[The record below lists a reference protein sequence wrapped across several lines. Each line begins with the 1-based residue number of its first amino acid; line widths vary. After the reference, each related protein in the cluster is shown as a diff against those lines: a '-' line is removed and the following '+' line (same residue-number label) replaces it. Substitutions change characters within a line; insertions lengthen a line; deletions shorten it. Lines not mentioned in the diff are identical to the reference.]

1 MSERERFLHLGDR
14 AINMRHVAAIT
25 HTPKQLSIQLSNGT
39 EITEVCDNLSE
50 QTMQE
55 LEAIFG
61 SKVAKGSSLKPVSPL
76 TSDRDA
82 GAPFPNLTY
91 EA

>member
-1 MSERERFLHLGDR
+1 MREREQFLHLGDR
-14 AINMRHVAAIT
+14 AINMRHIAAIT

-39 EITEVCDNLSE
+39 EITEGCDNLPE
-50 QTMQE
+50 ATMQE
-55 LEAIFG
+55 LQVIFG
-61 SKVAKGSSLKPVSPL
+61 SDAARSDSSKPVSPV

-82 GAPFPNLTY
+82 GVPRPNPVY

>member
-14 AINMRHVAAIT
+14 AINMRHIAAIT
-25 HTPKQLSIQLSNGT
+25 HTPKQLSIQLSSGT
-39 EITEVCDNLSE
+39 EITEACDSLSE
-50 QTMQE
+50 GAMQE

-61 SKVAKGSSLKPVSPL
+61 SEFAKGSSSKPVSAA
-76 TSDRDA
+76 TSDRDV
-82 GAPFPNLTY
+82 GAPFPNPTY

>member
-14 AINMRHVAAIT
+14 AINMRHIAAIT

-39 EITEVCDNLSE
+39 EITEVCENLSE
-50 QTMQE
+50 GTMQE
-55 LEAIFG
+55 IQAIFG
-61 SKVAKGSSLKPVSPL
+61 REVSKVSSSKPVSPV

-82 GAPFPNLTY
+82 GAPFPNPTY